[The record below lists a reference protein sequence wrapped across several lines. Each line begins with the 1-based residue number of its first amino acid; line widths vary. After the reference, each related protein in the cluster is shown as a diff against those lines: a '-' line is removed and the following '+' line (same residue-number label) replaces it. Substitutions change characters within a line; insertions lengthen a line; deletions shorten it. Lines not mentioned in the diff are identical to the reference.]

1 MHKLLILAVLSGSI
15 ALSTPAAPS
24 DRSDDS
30 VHSEEH
36 RVLAV
41 EDEWVDA
48 EINRDEATLRRII
61 DDRFVFNSSSGKT
74 SGKAD
79 LMAKVL
85 GGNMVGQRIS
95 ERSVLVDGETAVI
108 CGTAELRFA
117 SAGKDEAVS
126 FLRYTAVYVK
136 RHDQWRAIALQMTK
150 RQTN

>member
-79 LMAKVL
+79 LMANVL
-85 GGNMVGQRIS
+85 GANMVGQRVS
-95 ERSVLVDGETAVI
+95 ERTVLVDGETAVI
-108 CGTAELRFA
+108 FGTTELRFA
-117 SAGKDEAVS
+117 SDGRTRRCHSCDTPRS
-126 FLRYTAVYVK
+126 
-136 RHDQWRAIALQMTK
+136 M
-150 RQTN
+150 